1 MYVASGGRVFTDAM
15 CKWGGDVF
23 LRFTAD
29 AMYCVPTKTITQ
41 TDTARRV
48 PTRIGIPDAARP
60 APTKKARVPHRSIL
74 AIYIK
79 TGDYPKNEMS
89 TPAATAEPITPEM
102 LLDIQ

>member
-1 MYVASGGRVFTDAM
+1 MLTKNLYANFLDNPLPNVVYLQCHDEKRGRRGGVRGRIM
-15 CKWGGDVF
+15 
-23 LRFTAD
+23 LRPYKKKAD
-29 AMYCVPTKTITQ
+29 CRW
-41 TDTARRV
+41 RRH
-48 PTRIGIPDAARP
+48 I
-60 APTKKARVPHRSIL
+60 KKARVPHRSIL

>member
-1 MYVASGGRVFTDAM
+1 MVEAY
-15 CKWGGDVF
+15 
-23 LRFTAD
+23 
-29 AMYCVPTKTITQ
+29 
-41 TDTARRV
+41 
-48 PTRIGIPDAARP
+48 
-60 APTKKARVPHRSIL
+60 KKARMPHVSIL